1 MACVGGNRL
10 LEHQG
15 AKCANPIASFR
26 LSAYS
31 TLCLEKNDTDVAHY
45 NFNVREPI
53 LVIFGRDVAR
63 RRGLGV
69 LGRSGP
75 VEYS

>member
-1 MACVGGNRL
+1 MLIRLPRFACRRTV
-10 LEHQG
+10 HCVS
-15 AKCANPIASFR
+15 K
-26 LSAYS
+26 
-31 TLCLEKNDTDVAHY
+31 KNDTDVAHY

>member
-1 MACVGGNRL
+1 VLIRLPRFACRD
-10 LEHQG
+10 
-15 AKCANPIASFR
+15 
-26 LSAYS
+26 
-31 TLCLEKNDTDVAHY
+31 LCLEKNDTDVAHY

-63 RRGLGV
+63 RRGLGL